1 MIQIRARHV
10 IIFSMALVFHLIL
23 VNMAL
28 AAGPGDLDPTFNGTG
43 VVTTSIS
50 SGFDGGYAV
59 AVQSDDKIVVT
70 GVSNSDGFQD
80 DFALVRY
87 NRDGSLDST
96 FNSTGIV
103 TTSIGPSFGYAVAVQ
118 PDKKI
123 IVAGVAGRG
132 DPNGSNF
139 TVDFAIA
146 RYTPTGGLDPTFN
159 STGVVTTPV
168 NAPFNPGNNAL
179 ALQADGKI
187 VVAGTSDVDFINDTS
202 NIFIARYK
210 ENGSL
215 DSGFNHTGIVTTH
228 VSYGFDGASA
238 VTIQPDQ
245 KIIIAGASNSTL
257 AVARYTITGSLDSN
271 FNGTGVITTPI
282 GDGSSGSAVALQS
295 DGKIVVAGTTVTN
308 DDRDFVVV
316 RYHHDGRL
324 DKTFNGTGI
333 AITDVGSDF
342 DRGFGLALQPNG
354 KIVVVGDSGSTI
366 DNITGDFTTIR
377 YNHDGKLDTTF
388 GATGIVTTS
397 LSIHKDEGHSVAI
410 QADGKIVMAGHS
422 VNGDDQSYFT
432 VLRYLGDRTTFLPV
446 IMKQ

>member
-10 IIFSMALVFHLIL
+10 IIFSMALVFHLIW
-23 VNMAL
+23 VNMAW

-59 AVQSDDKIVVT
+59 AI
-70 GVSNSDGFQD
+70 
-80 DFALVRY
+80 
-87 NRDGSLDST
+87 
-96 FNSTGIV
+96 
-103 TTSIGPSFGYAVAVQ
+103 
-118 PDKKI
+118 
-123 IVAGVAGRG
+123 
-132 DPNGSNF
+132 
-139 TVDFAIA
+139 
-146 RYTPTGGLDPTFN
+146 
-159 STGVVTTPV
+159 
-168 NAPFNPGNNAL
+168 
-179 ALQADGKI
+179 
-187 VVAGTSDVDFINDTS
+187 
-202 NIFIARYK
+202 
-210 ENGSL
+210 
-215 DSGFNHTGIVTTH
+215 
-228 VSYGFDGASA
+228 
-238 VTIQPDQ
+238 
-245 KIIIAGASNSTL
+245 
-257 AVARYTITGSLDSN
+257 
-271 FNGTGVITTPI
+271 
-282 GDGSSGSAVALQS
+282 QS

-324 DKTFNGTGI
+324 DTTFNGTGI

-377 YNHDGKLDTTF
+377 YNRDGKLDTTF

-410 QADGKIVMAGHS
+410 QADGKIVVAGHS